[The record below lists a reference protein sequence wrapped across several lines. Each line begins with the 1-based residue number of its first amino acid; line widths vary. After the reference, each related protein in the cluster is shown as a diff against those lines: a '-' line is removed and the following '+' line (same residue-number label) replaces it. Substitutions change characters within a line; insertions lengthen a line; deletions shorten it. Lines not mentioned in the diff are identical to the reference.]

1 MISEGVR
8 WYGSGLEVMS
18 RENSGNRRP
27 YIDVSFQ
34 SHRPVQISLGRG
46 QTKSDCLINF
56 AINPALFNAYP
67 C

>member
-27 YIDVSFQ
+27 YIDVSF
-34 SHRPVQISLGRG
+34 
-46 QTKSDCLINF
+46 
-56 AINPALFNAYP
+56 
-67 C
+67 